1 MPATG
6 LSADPSE
13 YRTRLG
19 EQSDEQIDLWAQE
32 MMRDV
37 AKRRGVIRVLDDL
50 RRAAR
55 LTERDI
61 ERVFAS
67 GNGPP
72 AVIGRD
78 AQGRQMMPAVTLHAL
93 VPGIRADAT
102 DARERLI
109 DYLVENFH
117 ELVYV

>member
-1 MPATG
+1 VPATG
-6 LSADPSE
+6 LSADPTA
-13 YRTRLG
+13 YRARLR
-19 EQSDEQIDLWAQE
+19 EQTDEQIDLWAQE

-37 AKRRGVIRVLDDL
+37 AKRRGVIRVLEDL

-67 GNGPP
+67 GDGPP

-78 AQGRQMMPAVTLHAL
+78 AEGRQMMPAVTLYAL
-93 VPGIRADAT
+93 VPGLRREYD
-102 DARERLI
+102 DARDRLI
-109 DYLVENFH
+109 DYLVANFD

>member
-1 MPATG
+1 MAATG
-6 LSADPSE
+6 LSADPTE

-37 AKRRGVIRVLDDL
+37 AKRRGVLRVLDDL

-61 ERVFAS
+61 ERLFAS
-67 GNGPP
+67 GDGPV

-78 AQGRQMMPAVTLHAL
+78 AQGRQMMPAVALFAL
-93 VPGIRADAT
+93 VPGIRADAP

>member
-1 MPATG
+1 MAATG
-6 LSADPSE
+6 LSADPTE
-13 YRTRLG
+13 YRARLD

-37 AKRRGVIRVLDDL
+37 AKRRGVLRVLDDL

-55 LTERDI
+55 LSERDI

-67 GNGPP
+67 GDGPP

-78 AQGRQMMPAVTLHAL
+78 VQGRQMMAAVTLYAL
-93 VPGIRADAT
+93 VPGIRADAP
-102 DARERLI
+102 DARQRLI